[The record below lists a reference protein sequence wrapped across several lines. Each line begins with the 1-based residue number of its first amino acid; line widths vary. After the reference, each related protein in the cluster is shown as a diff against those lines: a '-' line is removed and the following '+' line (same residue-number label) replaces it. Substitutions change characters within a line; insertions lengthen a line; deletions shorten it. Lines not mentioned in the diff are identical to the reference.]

1 MILSKKI
8 KAQDFRNNRKGN
20 KMKIDSV
27 EIMSVGRWN
36 GKDITDEKL
45 DQVIEAF
52 QATKD
57 FSLPVLKLGHNAE
70 QDLLKKDGLPAA
82 GYVSNVYK
90 KGNKLL
96 ADFVDIPDKIF
107 KLLKKKAYKKV
118 SVELYSGLKFDG
130 KTYPTFLGAV
140 ALLGADLPAMQNL
153 NDILSMYT
161 FSQPILQ
168 NDENNN
174 SIIDRF
180 EFSLEDKSMDEDLKK
195 QIEEQKKLI
204 DELQLKA
211 DQFKKENEDI
221 RKESAEN
228 LSKILQ
234 ESNESKIEVF
244 SLELEKED
252 LLSPSLKKMIVP
264 FLRANLTSDNFTL
277 EDKKVDCQEWTRS
290 ILKLAKEVYSV
301 NKSDST
307 ENIKPKEENEE
318 IRASKE
324 IEKLMHE
331 QKITYAD
338 AYRKI
343 TRKKEQ

>member
-1 MILSKKI
+1 MVI
-8 KAQDFRNNRKGN
+8 N
-20 KMKIDSV
+20 SV

-36 GKDITDEKL
+36 GKDITEEKL
-45 DQVIEAF
+45 DQVIDAF

-57 FSLPVLKLGHNAE
+57 FSLPVLKLGHNSD

-82 GYVSNVYK
+82 GYVANVYK

-107 KLLKKKAYKKV
+107 KLIKKKAYKKV

-168 NDENNN
+168 NEENHNN
-174 SIIDRF
+174 IIEKI
-180 EFSLEDKSMDEDLKK
+180 EFSLEGDRMEK
-195 QIEEQKKLI
+195 EELEKMIADQKKLI
-204 DELQLKA
+204 DELNLKA
-211 DQFKKENEDI
+211 DEFRKENEDL
-221 RKESAEN
+221 RKESSEKVE
-228 LSKILQ
+228 KILQ
-234 ESNESKIEVF
+234 ESIESKIEVF

-264 FLRANLTSDNFTL
+264 FLKSNFTSENFSL
-277 EDKKVDCQEWTRS
+277 DDKKVDCQDWLKS
-290 ILKLAKEVYSV
+290 VLKLAKEIYSV
-301 NKSDST
+301 NKTNVT
-307 ENIKPKEENEE
+307 ENITPKEENEE
-318 IRASKE
+318 IKASKE
-324 IEKLMHE
+324 IEKLMHD
-331 QKITYAD
+331 QNITYAE

-343 TRKKEQ
+343 TRKKDQ